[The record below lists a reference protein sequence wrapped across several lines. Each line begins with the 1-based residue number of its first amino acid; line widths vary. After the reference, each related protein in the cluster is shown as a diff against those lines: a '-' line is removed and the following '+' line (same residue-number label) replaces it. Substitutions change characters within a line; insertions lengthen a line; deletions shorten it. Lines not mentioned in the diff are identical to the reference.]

1 VDNHEEPQAD
11 IRQLATRWADDTRR
25 LFILLPAAL
34 NELDQLKAEAHKLR
48 PRIAELEHENQ
59 ELRRSRDELD
69 ETLTKLKELILGR
82 TPDAA
87 PKNGA
92 QPKSAAPHTAQPES
106 PAPHAAQSESPAPH
120 AAEPESPSPRAAEL
134 ESPSPPAA
142 PEHPTPHT
150 KVRLASVFYHPSN
163 QS

>member
-1 VDNHEEPQAD
+1 MENHEEPQAD

-34 NELDQLKAEAHKLR
+34 SELDQLKAEAHKLR

-59 ELRRSRDELD
+59 ELRRSRDELA

-82 TPDAA
+82 NGNAA
-87 PKNGA
+87 PNGA
-92 QPKSAAPHTAQPES
+92 HPES
-106 PAPHAAQSESPAPH
+106 PAPPHAAQSESPVPH
-120 AAEPESPSPRAAEL
+120 ATEPEGPSPRAAEL
-134 ESPSPPAA
+134 ERPSLPAA

>member
-34 NELDQLKAEAHKLR
+34 SELDQLKAEAHKLR

-59 ELRRSRDELD
+59 ELRRSRDELA

-82 TPDAA
+82 TPDAS

-92 QPKSAAPHTAQPES
+92 QPKSPAPHAAQPES
-106 PAPHAAQSESPAPH
+106 PAPRAT
-120 AAEPESPSPRAAEL
+120 EPESPAPRAAEL
-134 ESPSPPAA
+134 ERPAPPAA

>member
-1 VDNHEEPQAD
+1 MDNHEEPQAD

-34 NELDQLKAEAHKLR
+34 SELDQLKAEAHKLR

-59 ELRRSRDELD
+59 ELRRSRDELA

-82 TPDAA
+82 TGAVA
-87 PKNGA
+87 PRG
-92 QPKSAAPHTAQPES
+92 
-106 PAPHAAQSESPAPH
+106 
-120 AAEPESPSPRAAEL
+120 AEPESPSSPAAEPPPSREAVTQQSQDVPRPSAEARS

-142 PEHPTPHT
+142 PEHPTSHT